1 MPTATATRKDYAW
14 TSKPCG
20 DVTETTTFLDRL
32 DPWAEGLAKLTHG
45 ASGFVVFYPVK
56 EIPMEPHVEAGL
68 RHLGALIAKRTGTNP
83 TENTGPDVA
92 FTHHVFRIAGYCWCD
107 GERHPEG
114 CPPNFRY
121 GAFTCRWYK
130 YLGRSG
136 VQSRPISPDE
146 WRTML
151 ATCLEII
158 ERQPV

>member
-1 MPTATATRKDYAW
+1 MPTATVTRKDYAW
-14 TSKPCG
+14 TSTMCE
-20 DVTETTTFLDRL
+20 DVAAAAAFLDRL
-32 DPWAEGLAKLTHG
+32 DPWAEGLAKLTRG
-45 ASGFVVFYPVK
+45 ASGFVVLYPVK

-68 RHLGALIAKRTGTNP
+68 RQLGARIAARTGTDP
-83 TENTGPDVA
+83 TENTGPDSA
-92 FTHHVFRIAGYCWCD
+92 FTPQIFRIAGYCWCD

-114 CPPNFRY
+114 CPPNFRH

-158 ERQPV
+158 DRQPV